1 MANISDAGG
10 TITIKAKKD
19 VAESLAYL
27 IKCTQ
32 ELGDYSTYLD
42 FDEKKGIVDGDEV
55 AENEYEF
62 TFNGFGRWTYENN
75 IENFYN
81 WIKHDVYSK
90 DLESYY
96 ERNDIDIVELKNLF
110 ETIKDND
117 WEIEFDFTDAE
128 SGCAVLYQAT
138 CLLSHKAGEDKAE
151 FTELECTGYDYTNE
165 NLIKLDFGGLVE
177 NDYEEMESE

>member
-1 MANISDAGG
+1 MANISDASG
-10 TITIKAKKD
+10 TITIKAKRD
-19 VAESLAYL
+19 IAQSLACL
-27 IKCTQ
+27 IKYTQ

-42 FDEKKGIVDGDEV
+42 FDAKKGIVDGDEV
-55 AENEYEF
+55 AENEYEY

-81 WIKHDVYSK
+81 WIKNDVYSNG
-90 DLESYY
+90 LEDYY
-96 ERNDIDIVELKNLF
+96 KRNGIDIVELKNLF

-117 WEIEFDFTDAE
+117 WEIEFDITDAE

-151 FTELECTGYDYTNE
+151 FTELECTEYDYTNE

-177 NDYEEMESE
+177 DDYEEMESE